1 MNIRQFLI
9 FFVLTIFINRTS
21 SFKEWWE
28 ETKAVQLNN
37 HNFFDVVG
45 KDKFVV
51 VKFYTKWC
59 KYCKIIS
66 PEYEKVIEEIKSR
79 KDIILARLEGS
90 EENTDILLKYGIGSF
105 PQVVLFYPRDD
116 DIYSV
121 LHSHDRKK
129 EAILKWINDLC
140 EVEKE
145 NTFLNVEK
153 ENQNIKTEQIIE
165 EAINI
170 EDFELFEKENQNE
183 LDHIRKIYLNLMI
196 KYQRMN
202 KELKSLNSKLDT
214 KLGIEMNINKSEIQV
229 GDVKI
234 STLGLLFY
242 LLAFVGLII
251 GLLFCF
257 GFFKK

>member
-1 MNIRQFLI
+1 MNIRHLLI
-9 FFVLTIFINRTS
+9 CFTLSLLLNRTLA
-21 SFKEWWE
+21 FKEWWE
-28 ETKAVQLNN
+28 ESNAVQLNKN
-37 HNFFDVVG
+37 NFYDIVG

-79 KDIILARLEGS
+79 NDIVIARLEGS
-90 EENTDILLKYGIGSF
+90 DENKEMLFKYGIGSF
-105 PQVVLFYPRDD
+105 PQVVLFYPNDN

-121 LHSHDRKK
+121 LHSHDRTKDS
-129 EAILKWINDLC
+129 ILKWINDLC
-140 EVEKE
+140 EIEKE
-145 NTFLNVEK
+145 NNFLTVEK
-153 ENQNIKTEQIIE
+153 TNRKYKTEQVNE
-165 EAINI
+165 EEVNI

-183 LDHIRKIYLNLMI
+183 LDQIRKIYLNLMI

-234 STLGLLFY
+234 STFGLLLY
-242 LLAFVGLII
+242 LLAFIGLLV
-251 GLLFCF
+251 GLLFCL